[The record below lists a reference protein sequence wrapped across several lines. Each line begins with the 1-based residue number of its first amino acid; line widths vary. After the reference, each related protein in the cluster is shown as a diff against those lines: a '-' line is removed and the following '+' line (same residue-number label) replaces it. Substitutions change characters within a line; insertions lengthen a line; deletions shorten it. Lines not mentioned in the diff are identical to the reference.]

1 MEVLQLNEQFVLVAS
16 KRKKPEQVVFHFVS
30 RGGEKVNVY
39 SLWHFKVVSG
49 QRTESECLLQLP
61 VKGGRWIQS

>member
-30 RGGEKVNVY
+30 RGEKK
-39 SLWHFKVVSG
+39 STSTASG
-49 QRTESECLLQLP
+49 IL
-61 VKGGRWIQS
+61 K